1 MVWTRKN
8 ASIRKEMEVSKTWLP
23 YYVVHKKVFRACQ
36 KTSRKTIL
44 EGKIEGKRRRGRPLR
59 RWRKGD
65 WGTSRKL
72 EEWRKIGLCFVSLC
86 EQRSDRMWLS
96 FTTMKRWRFIMQFAV
111 AKNHFIAFFLMTMI
125 IILVVIHEINP
136 WIFRLTLIYG
146 ENLISWL
153 MFNWDK
159 DTVFQFEFIRWDK

>member
-1 MVWTRKN
+1 MDQ
-8 ASIRKEMEVSKTWLP
+8 KEREYQKRDEVSKTWLP

-44 EGKIEGKRRRGRPLR
+44 EGKIEGNRRRGRPLR

-65 WGTSRKL
+65 WGTSSKL

-111 AKNHFIAFFLMTMI
+111 AKNHFIAFFSDDHDNNLGCYPWDQSLNFSSYAHIRRKFDFMI
-125 IILVVIHEINP
+125 DV
-136 WIFRLTLIYG
+136 
-146 ENLISWL
+146 
-153 MFNWDK
+153 
-159 DTVFQFEFIRWDK
+159 